1 MIYFVTLHRK
11 SSQTMEKNNENTLQ
25 KIRSGRACISDGYQW
40 FSARFRRI
48 FRLTWP
54 AALVFAVI
62 SAVASALPVLVSPA
76 FVWPAIGLWIVAV
89 ILFLAYTSRRLRKHL
104 LEPTGPIPFSARM
117 RHLGLT
123 VLVTIVCLIAV
134 IVLTLITSL
143 PMVIMMA
150 ANWES
155 QIGVLMGD
163 PAGMP
168 DYVKWLS
175 IGAFLIAGFLQA
187 YVWMTIIAPLYMA
200 NITIALREKERKEL
214 NIEKI

>member
-1 MIYFVTLHRK
+1 
-11 SSQTMEKNNENTLQ
+11 MEKSNENTLQ

-48 FRLTWP
+48 FRLTWS

-155 QIGVLMGD
+155 QMGVLNGD

-168 DYVKWLS
+168 DYVTWLS
-175 IGAFLIAGFLQA
+175 IVAFLVAEFLKA
-187 YVWMTIIAPLYMA
+187 YVWMTIICPFYLVR
-200 NITIALREKERKEL
+200 ISVALKEKEKKAF
-214 NIEKI
+214 NIEKL